1 MDLRG
6 HSIAT
11 TIADKR
17 AAGKLPACR
26 GLKAD
31 PSPTIAIEQRDL
43 KIQGNSVRDAVG
55 RESRF
60 VPKVGFGA
68 SFPFSAGNNNDN
80 QRPFK
85 RHRI

>member
-1 MDLRG
+1 MGSKG
-6 HSIAT
+6 HLIAT
-11 TIADKR
+11 TIADER
-17 AAGKLPACR
+17 VAGKLPACR

-31 PSPTIAIEQRDL
+31 PSPATALEKRDF

-68 SFPFSAGNNNDN
+68 SFPFSAGKNNDN

-85 RHRI
+85 